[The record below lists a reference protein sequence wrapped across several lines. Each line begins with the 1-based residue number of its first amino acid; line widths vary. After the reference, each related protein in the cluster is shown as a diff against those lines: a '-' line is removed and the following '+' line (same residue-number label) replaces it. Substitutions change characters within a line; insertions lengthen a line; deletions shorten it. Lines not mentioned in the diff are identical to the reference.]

1 MRILLLHRELQRPLT
16 RVIKKKV
23 PAALVTGGTCTEV
36 QIISKGVIR
45 WRAAE
50 SSDCKSNRE

>member
-1 MRILLLHRELQRPLT
+1 MRILRLHRELQRHSDKSDQEKST
-16 RVIKKKV
+16 GST
-23 PAALVTGGTCTEV
+23 VTGGTCTEV
-36 QIISKGVIR
+36 QSISEGVIR